1 MKKVTFL
8 ILLMVSSLITSCNQ
22 QTLESYNDTIVLAHK
37 ILLETNN
44 NFYVNCEK
52 YLGKPESKKELL
64 KLIAETKNKL
74 SEARKPVEALVPFKD
89 HGLRKTILEMY
100 TNSQDSMDFFA
111 ANVNLITE
119 PDTRNKALTL
129 FAVEYSKF
137 VELDKLIKELQ
148 VQYAYYNNGTLR

>member
-1 MKKVTFL
+1 MKKAIFL
-8 ILLMVSSLITSCNQ
+8 ILLTASLLITSCNQ

-37 ILLETNN
+37 NLLQTNDD
-44 NFYVNCEK
+44 FYGNCEK

-64 KLIAETKNKL
+64 KLIEETKNKL

-100 TNSQDSMDFFA
+100 SNSQDSMDFFA
-111 ANVNLITE
+111 ANANLITD
-119 PDTRNKALTL
+119 PDTQNKAVAL

-137 VELDKLIKELQ
+137 IELDKLIKELQ